1 MAEEKKTAPKQK
13 KAPAKK
19 PDNKKADNK
28 KAEKKTAPKSDNK
41 KADNKKADSKKA
53 DNKKTDSKAPAKAEK
68 FLEYKGKPLV
78 RSGNT
83 VYYGDMNDPYV
94 VCLNIKST
102 TDLKDIKLSQDVAI
116 QLISTDDTLSPK
128 ERIIKNSEKK
138 GFFNALDLGAA
149 WLERQLKKG

>member
-19 PDNKKADNK
+19 PESKKADKKAENKTAPKADNKKADNK
-28 KAEKKTAPKSDNK
+28 KTDNK
-41 KADNKKADSKKA
+41 E
-53 DNKKTDSKAPAKAEK
+53 PANSGK

-94 VCLNIKST
+94 VCLNIKSS
-102 TDLKDIKLSQDVAI
+102 TDFKDIKLSQDVAI

>member
-13 KAPAKK
+13 KM
-19 PDNKKADNK
+19 PDK
-28 KAEKKTAPKSDNK
+28 KAEKKPVQKTDNK
-41 KADNKKADSKKA
+41 KNDSKKSGGKVQNA
-53 DNKKTDSKAPAKAEK
+53 NSEAPSQNGS

-94 VCLNIKST
+94 VCLNIKNS
-102 TDLKDIKLSQDVAI
+102 TDLKDIKVSQDVAI